1 MDWGTA
7 ETSMLLT
14 VHNLAK
20 TYGLMPSEVL
30 ERGTTFDLYVLDV
43 HTKWVK
49 YQHEQEKIRQG
60 ASSGADTAQ
69 TFKQPKLSQKQLRA
83 MMERSRSGK

>member
-30 ERGTTFDLYVLDV
+30 ERATTFDLYVLDV
-43 HTKWVK
+43 STRHSK
-49 YQHEQEKIRQG
+49 YQQDRANGKTPTVTKKHSTAELQEM
-60 ASSGADTAQ
+60 
-69 TFKQPKLSQKQLRA
+69 LMRA
-83 MMERSRSGK
+83 RSG

>member
-43 HTKWVK
+43 STRHTK
-49 YQHEQEKIRQG
+49 YQQDVAQG
-60 ASSGADTAQ
+60 KAPKQ
-69 TFKQPKLSQKQLRA
+69 TPGLTIAVMQA
-83 MMERSRSGK
+83 MMERARMTVCE